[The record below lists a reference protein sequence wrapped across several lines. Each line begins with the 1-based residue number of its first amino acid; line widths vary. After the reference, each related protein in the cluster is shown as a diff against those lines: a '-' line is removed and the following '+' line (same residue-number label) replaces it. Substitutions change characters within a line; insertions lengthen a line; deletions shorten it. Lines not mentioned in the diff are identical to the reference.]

1 MNASAFPTTDR
12 GTCLLRPFLRA
23 TSRLLSLTLGMAA
36 LAVGLSACG
45 GGGGS
50 SEPDPT
56 PPPTLQIRAGL
67 DGAATG
73 PFQLS
78 FLFSGP
84 VAGFSQ
90 NSFTVQ
96 RGTVAPGSFKQ
107 LSPTEFSVVINPP
120 DNSVGVTQLRVG
132 GGAFSAVGSLLT
144 NPVAYEFSKAYD
156 TFKPPVEP
164 TANFSH
170 EMQNP
175 LARPPALVTITFDM
189 DVQPFTLDKLAVSGA
204 TASAF
209 TRVSARIYTLVLTPP
224 AQTSGLMV
232 VSIPEGAVTGAV
244 PGGIANT
251 RPYTYQILYIVPP
264 N

>member
-1 MNASAFPTTDR
+1 MHASSFSTIDR
-12 GTCLLRPFLRA
+12 CGRLLRPFLRA
-23 TSRLLSLTLGMAA
+23 TSRLLSLTLGVAA
-36 LAVGLSACG
+36 LAAGLSACG

-50 SEPDPT
+50 SEPEPT

-78 FLFSGP
+78 FVFSGP

-90 NSFTVQ
+90 SSFTLL
-96 RGTVAPGSFKQ
+96 RGTVASGSFKQ
-107 LSPTEFSVVINPP
+107 VSPTEFSVVINPP
-120 DNSVGVTQLRVG
+120 DNAVGVTQLRVG
-132 GGAFSAVGSLLT
+132 AGAFSAVGSLLT

-164 TANFSH
+164 TASFSH
-170 EMQNP
+170 EMQN
-175 LARPPALVTITFDM
+175 AQGRPPALVTITFDM

-209 TRVSARIYTLVLTPP
+209 TRMSARVYTLVLTPP
-224 AQTSGLMV
+224 VQTSGVMM
-232 VSIPEGAVTGAV
+232 VSIPEGTVTGAV

-251 RPYTYQILYIVPP
+251 RPYTYQILYFVLP
-264 N
+264 